1 MSTEHGPTPEYP
13 DVAPLYPRFYAG
25 GLPPEHSQHEI
36 EQIAGERSREDE
48 TLQRHR
54 GHLCGSDSSAIAANN
69 ALAVSFGLPQHPDQH
84 PRLLTRERTGT
95 GTLEVDQ
102 PTPGGFLK
110 ILRVMP

>member
-48 TLQRHR
+48 TLQRHKRQSLWKRPLGHR
-54 GHLCGSDSSAIAANN
+54 G
-69 ALAVSFGLPQHPDQH
+69 
-84 PRLLTRERTGT
+84 E
-95 GTLEVDQ
+95 
-102 PTPGGFLK
+102 
-110 ILRVMP
+110 

>member
-48 TLQRHR
+48 TLQRHKR
-54 GHLCGSDSSAIAANN
+54 PSLWKAT
-69 ALAVSFGLPQHPDQH
+69 
-84 PRLLTRERTGT
+84 PRPSRRI
-95 GTLEVDQ
+95 TL
-102 PTPGGFLK
+102 
-110 ILRVMP
+110 